1 MKPARLLTSA
11 ALFAALGA
19 GCDAASAKLDLKIS
33 AVDCEG
39 NAALDLREDATD
51 LEVVISGDD
60 MSAITEKVLTEAG
73 TLEIPSIPLGKNR
86 VVTVKA
92 WNATELVAT
101 GRSAPFEVDPEGNDP
116 VVVVL
121 RAVNR
126 FSSTATATNACT
138 VMTQA
143 RAGHSIALLPDG
155 RVLIAGGFR
164 ELDAN
169 GNGVGYLATA
179 EIFDPATGTFAPA
192 GDMCGGNDFCLP
204 RAHAPAVTLD
214 NGRVIL
220 VGGESQANE
229 GDPRISVGSAAIYSP
244 GDDNWSLTTAMSA
257 ARRFHTVTALER
269 DGHLVVA
276 GGLDSEGN
284 VLTSVEF
291 FDPQTGDFRP
301 SPEAELTALGNGQL
315 HAGRAFQAALP
326 VGNQAVALLGGI
338 DLEFGPTRFVNFVQR
353 SGDNYKLAPQALEL
367 PAGVAAGVAA
377 KADDL
382 FVLAG
387 GAQRFNETG
396 FPFSAAFGSA
406 LYTKLPTP
414 DANQPGQAT
423 LKFPRV
429 APCVVQI
436 DDGRTLLLGGFGDDG
451 TPLDKAELLSSEAG
465 RVDANFAGGRSS
477 GTSKMTTSRAY
488 GACIRLPND
497 TVLVT
502 GGVGEDRKATDSAEL
517 YVIKQL
523 AN

>member
-1 MKPARLLTSA
+1 MKPARLLSGA
-11 ALFAALGA
+11 ALLATLGA
-19 GCDAASAKLDLKIS
+19 GCEADPAKLELKITAADCAGNTEFDLK
-33 AVDCEG
+33 D
-39 NAALDLREDATD
+39 DASD
-51 LEVVISGDD
+51 LEIVVSGDD
-60 MSAITEKVLTEAG
+60 MSALTEKALTEAG
-73 TLEIPSIPLGKNR
+73 TLEIPSIPVGTNR
-86 VVTVKA
+86 VVTVRA
-92 WNATELVAT
+92 FDSTELVAL
-101 GRSAPFEVDPEGNDP
+101 GRSAPFEVKADNNAPI
-116 VVVVL
+116 VVVL

-126 FSSTATATNACT
+126 FAPTATATNGCT
-138 VMTQA
+138 KMTQP

-155 RVLIAGGFR
+155 RVLLSGGFR

-179 EIFDPATGTFAPA
+179 EIFDPTTGTFEPA
-192 GDMCGGNDFCLP
+192 QDMCGGNDFCLP

-220 VGGESQANE
+220 VGGESQATE
-229 GDPRISVGSAAIYSP
+229 GDPRISVGSAAIYDP
-244 GDDNWSLTTAMSA
+244 GADSWSLTTAMTE
-257 ARRFHTVTALER
+257 ARRFHTVTQLER
-269 DGHLVVA
+269 DGHLVVV

-284 VLTSVEF
+284 VLTTVEY
-291 FDPQTGDFRP
+291 FDPRTGDFLP
-301 SPEAELTALGNGQL
+301 SPEAELGAVGNGQL
-315 HAGRAFQAALP
+315 HDGRAFHAALP

-338 DLEFGPTRFVNFVQR
+338 DVEFGPTRFVNFVQR

-387 GAQRFNETG
+387 GAQRFNESG

-436 DDGRTLLLGGFGDDG
+436 DDGRALLLGGFGDDG
-451 TPLDKAELLSSEAG
+451 TPLDKAELLSFEGG

-477 GTSKMTTSRAY
+477 GTSKMTTARAY
-488 GACIRLPND
+488 GACLRLPND
-497 TVLVT
+497 MVLVT
-502 GGVGEDRKATDSAEL
+502 GGVGTDRKASDSAEL

>member
-1 MKPARLLTSA
+1 MKPARLLTGA
-11 ALFAALGA
+11 ALLAALGA
-19 GCDAASAKLDLKIS
+19 GCDADPAKLELSLTSNDCAGNS
-33 AVDCEG
+33 AF
-39 NAALDLREDATD
+39 DLREDATD
-51 LEVVISGDD
+51 LEVVISGDG
-60 MSAITEKVLTEAG
+60 MSVITEKVLTEAG
-73 TLEIPSIPLGKNR
+73 TLEIPSIPVGKNR

-101 GRSAPFEVDPEGNDP
+101 GRSASFEVTADSNDP

-121 RAVNR
+121 RAINR
-126 FSSTATATNACT
+126 FAPTATAANGCT
-138 VMTQA
+138 VMTQP

-179 EIFDPATGTFAPA
+179 EIFDPGTGTFTPA

-204 RAHAPAVTLD
+204 RAHAPAVSLD
-214 NGRVIL
+214 NGDVIL

-229 GDPRISVGSAAIYSP
+229 GDPRISVGSAAIYDP
-244 GDDNWSLTTAMSA
+244 GLDSWSLTTAMTD

-276 GGLDSEGN
+276 GGLDSQGN

-291 FDPQTGDFRP
+291 FDPRSGDFRAAP
-301 SPEAELTALGNGQL
+301 DADLAAVGNGQL
-315 HAGRAFQAALP
+315 HAGRAFHAALP

-338 DLEFGPTRFVNFVQR
+338 DVEFGPTRFVNFVQR
-353 SGDNYKLAPQALEL
+353 AGDSYKLAPNTLEL
-367 PAGVAAGVAA
+367 PAGVAAGVASR
-377 KADDL
+377 ADDL
-382 FVLAG
+382 FVIAG
-387 GAQRFNETG
+387 GAQRFNESG

-436 DDGRTLLLGGFGDDG
+436 DDGRALLLGGFGDDG
-451 TPLDKAELLSSEAG
+451 TPLDKAELLSFEDG

-477 GTSKMTTSRAY
+477 GTSKMTAARAY
-488 GACIRLPND
+488 GACLRLPND

-502 GGVGEDRKATDSAEL
+502 GGVGSDRKASDSAEL
-517 YVIKQL
+517 YLIKQL
-523 AN
+523 DN